1 MSGKKLVGIV
11 IVVLVIA
18 CLFSV
23 FTIQNFY
30 KNNEEQPNSQN
41 REINKSKSLNL
52 ILPQATIISNSR

>member
-1 MSGKKLVGIV
+1 MNGKKLVGIV
-11 IVVLVIA
+11 IVVVLVA

-23 FTIQNFY
+23 ITITNFY
-30 KNNEEQPNSQN
+30 KNNEEQPNSEN

>member
-30 KNNEEQPNSQN
+30 KNNQEQPNSEN

-52 ILPQATIISNSR
+52 ILPQATIISDSR

>member
-1 MSGKKLVGIV
+1 MNGKKLVVIV
-11 IVVLVIA
+11 IVVVIAA

-23 FTIQNFY
+23 FTIKNFY
-30 KNNEEQPNSQN
+30 DKHQEQPNSEN

>member
-23 FTIQNFY
+23 FTSQNFY
-30 KNNEEQPNSQN
+30 KNNQEQPNSEN

>member
-11 IVVLVIA
+11 IIVLIIA

-30 KNNEEQPNSQN
+30 KNNEEQPNSEN
-41 REINKSKSLNL
+41 RELNKSKSLNL

>member
-30 KNNEEQPNSQN
+30 KNNQEQPNSEN

>member
-30 KNNEEQPNSQN
+30 KNNEEQPNSEN

>member
-1 MSGKKLVGIV
+1 MSGKKIVGIV

-30 KNNEEQPNSQN
+30 KNNEEQPNSEN

>member
-18 CLFSV
+18 CLLSV

-30 KNNEEQPNSQN
+30 KNNEEQPNSEN

>member
-30 KNNEEQPNSQN
+30 KNNQEQPNSEN

-52 ILPQATIISNSR
+52 IVPQATIISNSR

>member
-11 IVVLVIA
+11 IVVLIIA

-30 KNNEEQPNSQN
+30 KNNEEQPNSEN

>member
-11 IVVLVIA
+11 IIVLIIA

-30 KNNEEQPNSQN
+30 KNNEEQPNSEN
-41 REINKSKSLNL
+41 REFNKSKSLNL

>member
-1 MSGKKLVGIV
+1 MNGKKLVGIV
-11 IVVLVIA
+11 IVVVIAA

-23 FTIQNFY
+23 YTITNFY
-30 KNNEEQPNSQN
+30 KNLEEQPNREN

>member
-30 KNNEEQPNSQN
+30 KNNQEQPNSEN

-52 ILPQATIISNSR
+52 ILPQATIVSNSR

>member
-1 MSGKKLVGIV
+1 MNGKKLVGIV
-11 IVVLVIA
+11 IVVVIVV

-23 FTIQNFY
+23 FTITNFY
-30 KNNEEQPNSQN
+30 KNNQEQPNSEN

>member
-23 FTIQNFY
+23 FTIQSFY
-30 KNNEEQPNSQN
+30 KNNQEQPNSEN